1 MFRHLLKNLQLS
13 AITTNLAKSGVQ
25 LPQTKYS
32 PLPETATASVTK
44 DWYNYTAKDGSYTAI
59 FPSQPQ
65 EENQSINSQVG
76 EIKYLLV
83 SYTDDTNNRFY
94 FTLSTKYPVNPS
106 EYNVEKGLDGARDGQ
121 AKSAN
126 MTVTSEKKIS
136 FNGIPVREITL
147 QGSKGEAVLSRIF
160 IDPEG
165 PTLYQAAV
173 VAGDGNLVF
182 PEAEAFL
189 YSLAIPK

>member
-1 MFRHLLKNLQLS
+1 MSSSKNCS
-13 AITTNLAKSGVQ
+13 RLAACPIRQFLYKTG
-25 LPQTKYS
+25 
-32 PLPETATASVTK
+32 E
-44 DWYNYTAKDGSYTAI
+44 
-59 FPSQPQ
+59 
-65 EENQSINSQVG
+65 SINSQVG

-83 SYTDDTNNRFY
+83 SYTDDTHNRFY

-136 FNGIPVREITL
+136 FNGIPGREITL

-165 PTLYQAAV
+165 PTLYSSRYFNCPCSWSANDWV
-173 VAGDGNLVF
+173 RC
-182 PEAEAFL
+182 
-189 YSLAIPK
+189 SLALFRTRAARNYSYGVWIFS